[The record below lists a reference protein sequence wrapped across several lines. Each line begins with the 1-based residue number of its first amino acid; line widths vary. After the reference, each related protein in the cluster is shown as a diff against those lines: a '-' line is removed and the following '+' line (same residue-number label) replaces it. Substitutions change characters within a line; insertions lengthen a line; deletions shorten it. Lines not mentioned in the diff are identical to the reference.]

1 LDHRQQGCLW
11 IEVDLAGSYGV
22 DNQSMEVKSLSE
34 INKESNMIPVKDEIA
49 TRETPVVNYVLIAIN
64 VIVYLFMALAG
75 PETQAAIVAKYAMIP
90 AHFADGVTLADLM
103 TIFTSMFMH
112 AGLAHLGG
120 NMLYLW
126 IFGDNV
132 EDRIGHF
139 RYLVFYLVG
148 GVVASL
154 AHLVTNWGSELP
166 TVGASGAIAAVLGA
180 YLVLFPASR
189 IVTLIPLG
197 NFSRLTTAPAF
208 VFLGLWFILQ
218 LFEGVMTFGG
228 ADVSGVAF
236 WAHVGGFVAGM
247 VMVKLISTEA
257 RRERPLAW

>member
-1 LDHRQQGCLW
+1 
-11 IEVDLAGSYGV
+11 
-22 DNQSMEVKSLSE
+22 
-34 INKESNMIPVKDEIA
+34 MIPVKDEIA

-64 VIVYLFMALAG
+64 VIIYLFMALAA

-90 AHFADGVTLADLM
+90 AHFADGVTLADMM

-132 EDRIGHF
+132 EDHIGHF
-139 RYLVFYLVG
+139 RYLMFYLVG

-154 AHLVTNWGSELP
+154 THLVTNSGSELP

-197 NFSRLTTAPAF
+197 RFSQLTTAPAF

-218 LFEGVMTFGG
+218 LFEGVMSFGG
-228 ADVSGVAF
+228 ADVAGVAF

-247 VMVKLISTEA
+247 VMVKLMPIEA
-257 RRERPLAW
+257 RREKVLVL

>member
-1 LDHRQQGCLW
+1 
-11 IEVDLAGSYGV
+11 
-22 DNQSMEVKSLSE
+22 
-34 INKESNMIPVKDEIA
+34 MIPVKDEIA

-75 PETQAAIVAKYAMIP
+75 PETQSAIVAKYAMIP
-90 AHFADGVTLADLM
+90 AHFADGVNLAEVV

-132 EDRIGHF
+132 EDHIGHF
-139 RYLVFYLVG
+139 RYLMFYLAG

-154 AHLVTNWGSELP
+154 THLVTNWGSELP

-197 NFSRLTTAPAF
+197 RFSRLTTAPAF
-208 VFLGLWFILQ
+208 IFLGLWFILQ
-218 LFEGVMTFGG
+218 LFEGVMSIGG
-228 ADVSGVAF
+228 TDVSGVAF

-247 VMVKLISTEA
+247 VMVKLMPTEA
-257 RRERPLAW
+257 RQEKALAW